1 MAGAATPACVPSDAE
16 GFLLLKCGIVGLLQI
31 SHGAS
36 PHTPAGIGDTGE
48 SGRPVSPF
56 AVKFRSIVWRD
67 FFC

>member
-1 MAGAATPACVPSDAE
+1 M
-16 GFLLLKCGIVGLLQI
+16 LKCGIVGLLQI

-36 PHTPAGIGDTGE
+36 PHPPAGIGDTGE
-48 SGRPVSPF
+48 SGRPASPF